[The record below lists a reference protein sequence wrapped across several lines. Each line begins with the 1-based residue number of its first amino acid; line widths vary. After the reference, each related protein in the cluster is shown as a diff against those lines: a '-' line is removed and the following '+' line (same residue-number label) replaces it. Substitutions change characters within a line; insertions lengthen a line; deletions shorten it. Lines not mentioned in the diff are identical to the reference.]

1 MAVAEL
7 AGLLAGCFADLKA
20 ASQARRLDATTYLL
34 SVCRV
39 SVSLIDSLSVCL
51 STALSFY
58 VSLSTC
64 FFYLLGVMLSDRFF
78 SLDSPV
84 LNFLI

>member
-34 SVCRV
+34 SVCRL

-51 STALSFY
+51 PLCLSMSLCLPVSFIRFVSCFQIEFFLYIALYQNFH
-58 VSLSTC
+58 
-64 FFYLLGVMLSDRFF
+64 FF
-78 SLDSPV
+78 
-84 LNFLI
+84 

>member
-34 SVCRV
+34 SVRRL

-51 STALSFY
+51 SVCRSVFLCLS
-58 VSLSTC
+58 V
-64 FFYLLGVMLSDRFF
+64 YL
-78 SLDSPV
+78 
-84 LNFLI
+84 FLLFARCHAFR